1 MKLSPNLIITICI
14 VVAVCLVALV
24 FSYSVYS
31 RTLPMSQPTVQPT
44 PVPTQEIVQPT
55 PEPAVITPVPTSAYA
70 YLDYIQAG
78 TDKVNR
84 AKVAVDSGKALIIPP
99 LAIRS
104 NLNSETSRVY
114 SAKQNFTS
122 AEKLFVAA
130 QADYTN
136 ALKTAP
142 ASQVATLNVLI
153 STLNADQRNTIT
165 YISAS
170 DYALAGDW
178 YSANDAYN
186 NANVGY
192 QSNMQTTNQLL
203 AAMNLIT

>member
-1 MKLSPNLIITICI
+1 MKLSPNLIITIVI

-24 FSYSVYS
+24 FAYSVYS
-31 RTLPMSQPTVQPT
+31 RALPLSQITVSPT
-44 PVPTQEIVQPT
+44 PVPTPETIQPT
-55 PEPAVITPVPTSAYA
+55 PEPTVITPVPTSAYA

-84 AKVAVDSGKALIIPP
+84 AKKAVDVGKSLIVPP
-99 LAIRS
+99 LEIRS
-104 NLNSETSRVY
+104 NYNNETNVVFKS
-114 SAKQNFTS
+114 KQSFTS
-122 AEKLFVAA
+122 AENLFVGA

-142 ASQVATLNVLI
+142 ASQVETLNVLI
-153 STLNADQRNTIT
+153 STLNAVQRNTVT
-165 YISAS
+165 YISSS

-186 NANVGY
+186 SANVGY

>member
-31 RTLPMSQPTVQPT
+31 RSLPISQPTVQPT
-44 PVPTQEIVQPT
+44 PVPTPEIVQPT
-55 PEPAVITPVPTSAYA
+55 PEPTKITPVPTSAYA

-84 AKVAVDSGKALIIPP
+84 AKIAVDNGKALIVPP

-104 NLNSETSRVY
+104 NYNEETTMVY
-114 SAKQNFTS
+114 NAKQNFTA
-122 AEKLFVAA
+122 AENLFVAS
-130 QADYTN
+130 QADYSN

-153 STLNADQRNTIT
+153 SSLNAVQRNSVT
-165 YISAS
+165 YIQSS

-178 YSANDAYN
+178 YSANNAYN
-186 NANVGY
+186 QANIGY
-192 QSNMQTTNQLL
+192 QSNMGTVNQLL
-203 AAMNLIT
+203 AAMNLIS

>member
-1 MKLSPNLIITICI
+1 MKLSLNMIITIVI

-24 FSYSVYS
+24 FAYSVYS
-31 RTLPMSQPTVQPT
+31 RALPLSQISVSPT
-44 PVPTQEIVQPT
+44 PVPTPEVIQPT
-55 PEPAVITPVPTSAYA
+55 PEPTIITPVPTSAYA
-70 YLDYIQAG
+70 YLDYIQSG

-84 AKVAVDSGKALIIPP
+84 AKKAIDNGKALMIPP

-104 NLNSETSRVY
+104 NYNNEANVVF

-122 AEKLFVAA
+122 AESLFVGA

-142 ASQVATLNVLI
+142 QSQKETLTVLI
-153 STLNADQRNTIT
+153 STLNAIQRNSVT
-165 YISAS
+165 YISSS
-170 DYALAGDW
+170 DYALAGNW
-178 YSANDAYN
+178 YSANDAFN
-186 NANVGY
+186 QANIGY
-192 QSNMQTTNQLL
+192 QSNMGATNQLL

>member
-1 MKLSPNLIITICI
+1 MKLSLNMIITIVI

-24 FSYSVYS
+24 FAYSVYS
-31 RTLPMSQPTVQPT
+31 RALPLSQITVSPT
-44 PVPTQEIVQPT
+44 PVPTPEVIQPT
-55 PEPAVITPVPTSAYA
+55 PEPTIITPVPTSAYA
-70 YLDYIQAG
+70 YLDYIQSG

-84 AKVAVDSGKALIIPP
+84 GKKAIENGKALMIPP

-104 NLNSETSRVY
+104 NYNNETNVVF

-122 AEKLFVAA
+122 AENLFVGA

-142 ASQVATLNVLI
+142 QSQKETLTVLI
-153 STLNADQRNTIT
+153 STLNAIQRNSVT
-165 YISAS
+165 YISSS
-170 DYALAGDW
+170 DYALAGNW
-178 YSANDAYN
+178 YSANDAFN
-186 NANVGY
+186 QANIGY
-192 QSNMQTTNQLL
+192 QSNMGATNQLL

>member
-1 MKLSPNLIITICI
+1 MKLSQNLIIIIVI

-31 RTLPMSQPTVQPT
+31 RTLPLSQPV
-44 PVPTQEIVQPT
+44 VQPT
-55 PEPAVITPVPTSAYA
+55 PEPTPEMVQPTPLPTAITPVPTSAYA

-84 AKVAVDSGKALIIPP
+84 AKMAIDSGKALIVPP

-104 NLNSETSRVY
+104 NLNAETTMVY
-114 SAKQNFTS
+114 NAKQNFTS
-122 AEKLFVAA
+122 AENLFVAA

-142 ASQVATLNVLI
+142 VQQVATLNVLI
-153 STLNADQRNTIT
+153 SSLNAVQRNAVT
-165 YISAS
+165 YISSS

-178 YSANDAYN
+178 YNANNAYN
-186 NANVGY
+186 QANVGY
-192 QSNMQTTNQLL
+192 QSNMGSVNQLL
-203 AAMNLIT
+203 QAMNLIS

>member
-31 RTLPMSQPTVQPT
+31 RTLPISQP
-44 PVPTQEIVQPT
+44 IVQPT
-55 PEPAVITPVPTSAYA
+55 PEPTQEMVQPTPEPTIITPVPTSAYA

-84 AKVAVDSGKALIIPP
+84 AKMAIDSGKVLIAPP

-104 NLNSETSRVY
+104 NLNAETNRVFN
-114 SAKQNFTS
+114 AKQNFTS
-122 AEKLFVAA
+122 AEQLFVAA
-130 QADYTN
+130 QADYSN

-142 ASQVATLNVLI
+142 AQQVATLNVLI
-153 STLNADQRNTIT
+153 SSLNAVQRNSVT
-165 YISAS
+165 YIESS
-170 DYALAGDW
+170 NYALAGDW
-178 YSANDAYN
+178 YNANNAYN
-186 NANVGY
+186 QANIGY
-192 QSNMQTTNQLL
+192 QSNMGSVNQLL
-203 AAMNLIT
+203 QAMNLIS

>member
-1 MKLSPNLIITICI
+1 MKLSPNLIITIVI

-24 FSYSVYS
+24 FAYSVYS
-31 RTLPMSQPTVQPT
+31 RALPLSQITISPT
-44 PVPTQEIVQPT
+44 PVPTPEIIQPT
-55 PEPAVITPVPTSAYA
+55 PEPTVITPVPTSAYA
-70 YLDYIQAG
+70 YLDYIQSG

-84 AKVAVDSGKALIIPP
+84 GKKAIENGKALMIPP

-104 NLNSETSRVY
+104 NYNKEANVVF

-122 AEKLFVAA
+122 AENLFVGA

-142 ASQVATLNVLI
+142 QSQKETLTILI
-153 STLNADQRNTIT
+153 STLNAIQRNSVT
-165 YISAS
+165 YIQSS

-178 YSANDAYN
+178 YSANNAYN
-186 NANVGY
+186 QANIGY
-192 QSNMQTTNQLL
+192 QSNMEATNQLL

>member
-1 MKLSPNLIITICI
+1 MKLSPNLIITIVI

-24 FSYSVYS
+24 FAYSVYS
-31 RTLPMSQPTVQPT
+31 RALPLSQITVSPT
-44 PVPTQEIVQPT
+44 PVPTPEIIQPT
-55 PEPAVITPVPTSAYA
+55 PEPTVITPVPTSAYA
-70 YLDYIQAG
+70 YLDYIQSG

-84 AKVAVDSGKALIIPP
+84 AKKAIENGKALMIPP

-104 NLNSETSRVY
+104 NYNKEANVVF

-122 AEKLFVAA
+122 AENLFVGA

-142 ASQVATLNVLI
+142 QSQKETLTILI
-153 STLNADQRNTIT
+153 SSLNAIQRNSVT
-165 YISAS
+165 YIQSS

-178 YSANDAYN
+178 YNANNAYN
-186 NANVGY
+186 QANIGY
-192 QSNMQTTNQLL
+192 QSNMESVNQLL

>member
-1 MKLSPNLIITICI
+1 MIITIVI

-24 FSYSVYS
+24 FAYSVYS
-31 RTLPMSQPTVQPT
+31 RALPLSQITVSPT
-44 PVPTQEIVQPT
+44 PVPIPEIIQPT
-55 PEPAVITPVPTSAYA
+55 PEPTIITPVPTSAYA
-70 YLDYIQAG
+70 YLDYIQSG

-84 AKVAVDSGKALIIPP
+84 AKKAIENGKALMIPP

-104 NLNSETSRVY
+104 NYNNEANVVF

-122 AEKLFVAA
+122 AENLFVGA

-142 ASQVATLNVLI
+142 QSQKETLTVLI
-153 STLNADQRNTIT
+153 STLNAIQRNSVT
-165 YISAS
+165 YISSS
-170 DYALAGDW
+170 DYALAGNW
-178 YSANDAYN
+178 YSANDAFN
-186 NANVGY
+186 QANIGY
-192 QSNMQTTNQLL
+192 QSNMGATNQLL

>member
-1 MKLSPNLIITICI
+1 MKLSPNLIVTIVI

-24 FSYSVYS
+24 FAYSVYS
-31 RTLPMSQPTVQPT
+31 RALPLSQITVSPT
-44 PVPTQEIVQPT
+44 PVPTPEIIQPT
-55 PEPAVITPVPTSAYA
+55 PEPTVITPVPTSAYA
-70 YLDYIQAG
+70 YLDYIQSG

-84 AKVAVDSGKALIIPP
+84 GKKAIENGKALMIPP

-104 NLNSETSRVY
+104 NYNKEANVVF

-122 AEKLFVAA
+122 AENLFVGA

-142 ASQVATLNVLI
+142 QSQKETLTILI
-153 STLNADQRNTIT
+153 STLNAIQRNSVT
-165 YISAS
+165 YISSS
-170 DYALAGDW
+170 DYALAGNW
-178 YSANDAYN
+178 YSANDAFN
-186 NANVGY
+186 QANIGY
-192 QSNMQTTNQLL
+192 QSNMEATNQLL